1 MLRHASILLIAG
13 ATALWSAGDLFAQAP
28 GFGGSMVSGQ
38 GGGGGGGSSFG
49 SSGGGFGSSGGST
62 GLGSTG
68 GGMSNSGLSM
78 LNATSL
84 SGGFGLLGFGAA
96 NGFGSGAGQSMYGG
110 RTYGSVTSAGGAS
123 MGGSM
128 ANGGR
133 SSSASTASS
142 SGGRGGQS
150 GSSSARRR
158 TSSTTGS
165 GAAKQQPV
173 WFEPRMEVG
182 FEVPPP
188 KKSAVESHVT
198 TSLGSSKV
206 GSRFGGVQVSVDGE
220 TAILRGAV
228 VSQND
233 RQLAEQI
240 ALLEP
245 SIAKVR
251 NELTVRKPATAPA
264 ASPPRP

>member
-1 MLRHASILLIAG
+1 MLRHASILLFAS
-13 ATALWSAGDLFAQAP
+13 AAALWSAGDLFAQTQ

-49 SSGGGFGSSGGST
+49 SSGSSFGSSSGST
-62 GLGSTG
+62 GLGSTASG
-68 GGMSNSGLSM
+68 GSNSGLSM

-110 RTYGSVTSAGGAS
+110 RAYGSVTSAGGAS
-123 MGGSM
+123 MAGST

-133 SSSASTASS
+133 SSTSTASS
-142 SGGRGGQS
+142 SSGRGGQS
-150 GSSSARRR
+150 GSTSARRR
-158 TSSTTGS
+158 NSSTTGS

-182 FEVPPP
+182 FEVPPLQR
-188 KKSAVESHVT
+188 SAVESHVT

-251 NELTVRKPATAPA
+251 NDLTVRKPATAPA